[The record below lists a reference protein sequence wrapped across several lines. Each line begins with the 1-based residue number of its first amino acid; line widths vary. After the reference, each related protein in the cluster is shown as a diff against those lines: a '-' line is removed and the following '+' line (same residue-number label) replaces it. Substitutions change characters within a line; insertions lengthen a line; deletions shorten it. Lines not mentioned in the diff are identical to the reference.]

1 MTFSQMMA
9 VIVLCVSV
17 FLLAFAGWTFYRWR
31 PKYFSAV
38 PGYTRNIQ
46 HISAGKKVEIHV
58 PGETTV
64 CKAGSRHGPLIY
76 YEIVYRVDGKEYMLF
91 ILETTTIRRSRS
103 PFDGPFAIARKNH
116 PLRIGTSEEFGKGI
130 CLPAQS
136 GFSDYFSWFQAFLFC
151 AVCNYVPIGVLLLGY
166 LMK

>member
-1 MTFSQMMA
+1 MRLFTGSMA
-9 VIVLCVSV
+9 KSIC
-17 FLLAFAGWTFYRWR
+17 
-31 PKYFSAV
+31 
-38 PGYTRNIQ
+38 
-46 HISAGKKVEIHV
+46 
-58 PGETTV
+58 
-64 CKAGSRHGPLIY
+64 C
-76 YEIVYRVDGKEYMLF
+76 F

-166 LMK
+166 LLKWKHVYCAYQNAYHQDMTPDMVNWRKVRKSDAYGVPIIFIVLGIACVAAAVFGG